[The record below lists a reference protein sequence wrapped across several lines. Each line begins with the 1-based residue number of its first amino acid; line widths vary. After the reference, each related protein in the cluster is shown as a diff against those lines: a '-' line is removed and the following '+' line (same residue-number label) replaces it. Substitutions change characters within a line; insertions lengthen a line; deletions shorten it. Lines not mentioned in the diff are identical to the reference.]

1 MPPRAGLY
9 LHDGRLTF
17 VAIAARR
24 RLVHL
29 SVATD
34 ETPGA
39 LIRAELDTRK
49 LRVRRVRVG
58 LARAGA
64 MVKILELPSVAGSN
78 RSQMLRFELE
88 RHVPFPP
95 EDVVFDAVDQPT
107 TRGGPLRVLVAAC
120 ERRAV
125 ERAVRI
131 LDEARLRTR
140 SLTLACHDLPRLLA
154 RRSGVRRAVWVHQC
168 RETTD
173 LAFLAAGRLRL
184 SRSVPTQDAEAL
196 AGEINATLPL
206 VRWKD
211 CDAVWVSGD
220 ETPRTLTSPALA
232 SLGAVV
238 AEPPLSPAAAALVA
252 QLPLEDVGPGMLAL
266 AVAVGRRHPA
276 LDLLLPELRPRRV
289 SIGQIVTAA
298 MLVITAG
305 LGVGT
310 LLAQDHQRQRYLGD
324 LDVASRQLDPEVR
337 AVEQIS
343 AELKQKQRLL
353 AAIKSA
359 DAGGIRALP
368 LMRELTELLPQDTWL
383 QSLNMDAK
391 AVELSGQSNTA
402 SQLIPLLEGSPSLE
416 RVEFTSPVTKGRDKE
431 QFRIRATW
439 EPQAAESG
447 GGESAGAETRQA
459 PAGSPPAA
467 AAPPTPAQ
475 RRGAGAPPARTRP

>member
-1 MPPRAGLY
+1 
-9 LHDGRLTF
+9 
-17 VAIAARR
+17 
-24 RLVHL
+24 
-29 SVATD
+29 
-34 ETPGA
+34 
-39 LIRAELDTRK
+39 
-49 LRVRRVRVG
+49 
-58 LARAGA
+58 
-64 MVKILELPSVAGSN
+64 
-78 RSQMLRFELE
+78 
-88 RHVPFPP
+88 
-95 EDVVFDAVDQPT
+95 
-107 TRGGPLRVLVAAC
+107 
-120 ERRAV
+120 
-125 ERAVRI
+125 
-131 LDEARLRTR
+131 
-140 SLTLACHDLPRLLA
+140 
-154 RRSGVRRAVWVHQC
+154 
-168 RETTD
+168 
-173 LAFLAAGRLRL
+173 
-184 SRSVPTQDAEAL
+184 
-196 AGEINATLPL
+196 
-206 VRWKD
+206 
-211 CDAVWVSGD
+211 
-220 ETPRTLTSPALA
+220 
-232 SLGAVV
+232 
-238 AEPPLSPAAAALVA
+238 
-252 QLPLEDVGPGMLAL
+252 MLAL

-298 MLVITAG
+298 MIVVTAG
-305 LGVGT
+305 LGVGA
-310 LLAQDHQRQRYLGD
+310 LLAQDHQRQRYLRD

-359 DAGGIRALP
+359 DAGGLRALP

-439 EPQAAESG
+439 EPQAAESS

-459 PAGSPPAA
+459 PAVSPPAA